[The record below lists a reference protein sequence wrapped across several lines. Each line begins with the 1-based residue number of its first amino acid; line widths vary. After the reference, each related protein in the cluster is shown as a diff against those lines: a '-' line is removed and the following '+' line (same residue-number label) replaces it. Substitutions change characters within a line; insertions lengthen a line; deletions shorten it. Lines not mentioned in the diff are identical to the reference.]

1 MAHSYWNSTRCYRFM
16 THPPQQIQQRR
27 GTSAGKRNLSLTEP
41 LQWTVTDGIQR
52 DNWHKSMSYQ
62 HQCIWRTAL
71 NFLVAQTP
79 QCECGKG
86 RGLYPGCLLYEDK
99 TCIFRTLLVLWKG
112 HWLVWNI
119 KQLSL
124 SEIKR
129 ILEESGK
136 LQKGFDG
143 IYRSISSRY
152 DGMKK

>member
-1 MAHSYWNSTRCYRFM
+1 MKTNTMLPFPDSPDPRNKAKNKELYLECRGKKIVFKSSLPLSFQRQSTR
-16 THPPQQIQQRR
+16 
-27 GTSAGKRNLSLTEP
+27 K
-41 LQWTVTDGIQR
+41 
-52 DNWHKSMSYQ
+52 DNWHKNMSYQ
-62 HQCIWRTAL
+62 PQCIWRTAL

-79 QCECGKG
+79 QCECCKS
-86 RGLYPGCLLYEDK
+86 RGLYPSCLLYEDK

-112 HWLVWNI
+112 HRLVWNI
-119 KQLSL
+119 KQLML